1 MSAAVANTTG
11 ATTNNNTNWR
21 GFSTTE
27 TNVIKAQFPDK
38 IEGPS
43 TWDGKELEKQP
54 EKWIYHVT
62 PEDIADID
70 KALKHFKSLDL
81 PLTEIAPSNFPLTT
95 FGDVIKKQRSQLFD
109 TLGFGLVRGF
119 PILDYER
126 QDQAI
131 IFMGIGSYIGKRK
144 QQNGKGHVLGHV
156 KDLTHGSTTKSV
168 YDAEAPTTRI
178 YATRK
183 AQPFHVDG
191 TDVVGL
197 LCLNEGYEGGESSL
211 ISSHTLYNRLQ
222 ELRPDIVELL
232 KEPWLWDRKDEHAP
246 GEPPY
251 VAAAPLTFYKNRLFT
266 FWGPHF
272 FETMTRF
279 PEVVVDERKFEA
291 MKYIQE
297 LCERESLNMWLKVGD
312 MQWVQNYQIL
322 HARGAYRDQPGATR
336 HLLRLWLLVDPEQVG
351 WEMPF
356 KKGDY
361 DFGYANHTVPLEAE

>member
-11 ATTNNNTNWR
+11 ATPSNNNWR

-27 TNVIKAQFPDK
+27 TNVIEAKFPDR

-43 TWDGKELEKQP
+43 AWDGKELEKQP

-95 FGDVIKKQRSQLFD
+95 FADVIKKQRSQLFD
-109 TLGFGLVRGF
+109 TLGFGLIRGF

-126 QDQAI
+126 KDQAI

-156 KDLTHGSTTKSV
+156 KDLTYGSTTKSV
-168 YDAEAPTTRI
+168 YDAESPTTRI

-211 ISSHTLYNRLQ
+211 ISSHTVYNRLQ

-232 KEPWLWDRKDEHAP
+232 KEPWLWDRKDEHGP
-246 GEPPY
+246 GEAPY
-251 VAAAPLTFYKNRLFT
+251 IAAAPLTYFKNRLFT

-272 FETMTRF
+272 FETMRRF
-279 PEVVVDERKFEA
+279 PEVTIDERKFEA
-291 MKYIQE
+291 MRYIQE